1 MNRGE
6 YEVMAR
12 VEAHH
17 WWYCGLR
24 DLLARC
30 LRHPDL
36 ALPAEPRIL
45 DAGCGTGGNLSFL
58 HDLLQPSYLGGFD
71 LSPDALEHARR
82 KGSGADVYASDVCD
96 PIVHVDE
103 LDLVVSLDVIYIPG
117 AARAREGLRHLVSC
131 LRPGGLFVLNL
142 PAFDWLYSE
151 HDVAVHTQE
160 RFTTAGVRE
169 LLEGLELSV
178 ARLSYRVCALFPAV
192 LLARLP
198 QKLRTTP
205 DASRARSDLHQ
216 IPGPFLNRLLAG
228 VLAAENR
235 VLARGVSLPFGS
247 SVFAIGRKPAP

>member
-17 WWYCGLR
+17 WWYRGLR

-36 ALPAEPRIL
+36 ALPPEPRIL
-45 DAGCGTGGNLSFL
+45 DAGCGTGSNLTFL
-58 HDLLQPSYLGGFD
+58 HDLLQPSYLAGFD
-71 LSPDALEHARR
+71 PSPDALEYARR
-82 KGSGADVYASDVCD
+82 KGAGAHVYESDVCD
-96 PIVHVDE
+96 PILHVDE
-103 LDLVVSLDVIYIPG
+103 LDLVVSLDVICIPG
-117 AARAREGLRHLVSC
+117 AARAREGLRRLVSR

-160 RFTTAGVRE
+160 RFTTAGVRDV
-169 LLEGLELSV
+169 LEGLELSV

-198 QKLRTTP
+198 QKLRATP
-205 DASRARSDLHQ
+205 DASRARSDLHRF
-216 IPGPFLNRLLAG
+216 PAPFLNRLLAG